1 MQNKNNIKTIILVVL
16 LAAAV
21 VAAFFIGSFAG
32 KKQNEHT
39 NIPAE
44 RPMPDS
50 GSQSS
55 NSGDSRVSD
64 SIFDLITAFD
74 DYIGAPV
81 QQSEVEIELNF
92 GSLRVD
98 EEFAVRSGIVN
109 DIQISHI
116 QRGKL
121 DIYICDGKVFVEDD
135 NAHFDISTS
144 GDYDSLSMRQL
155 FAVAYEIVQ
164 NGDFDVKTTG
174 DETVYSLALNQQQIE
189 NILNSFQSTMEDVN
203 VKIEKGVLQI
213 TLENGKLDELD
224 VICSGYT
231 QILSAQIDGA
241 VSVSADLSVSQQP
254 IEIPPSVAEQIK

>member
-1 MQNKNNIKTIILVVL
+1 MQNKKNIKTIILVVL

-21 VAAFFIGSFAG
+21 VAAFFIGSFVG

-55 NSGDSRVSD
+55 NSEDSRVSD

-74 DYIGAPV
+74 DYMDAPV
-81 QQSEVEIELNF
+81 QQTEVEIELNF
-92 GSLRVD
+92 GSLGVD
-98 EEFAVRSGIVN
+98 EEFAVRSGIVDN
-109 DIQISHI
+109 MQVSHI

-164 NGDFDVKTTG
+164 NGEFDIKTEG
-174 DETVYSLALNQQQIE
+174 NETVYSLALNQQQIE

-213 TLENGKLDELD
+213 TLEKGKLDELD

-254 IEIPPSVAEQIK
+254 IEIPQSVIEQIK